1 MAIQLGRVV
10 GCLVLLICT
19 RLAAAQPAAKPA
31 AAASKP
37 DAAEP
42 STDTDTDTN
51 TNTDEDDPD
60 AAFSNGFIGRAR
72 LVLEVDDCPAKPTL
86 PQDKLIGIAR
96 EHYNRGEILYVQGD
110 YAGAVQEFTAS
121 YCLYPYFTILKD
133 IGQAYERQ
141 LDYQRAIAYL
151 ERYVFAVPADAK
163 PVGSCGVDPQ
173 QDRKNVA
180 ARVSVLSALPA
191 RIKITTLPEGA
202 AITLV
207 SDTGIA
213 ARGVAGGRLIET
225 RAGHYEMTATLAGY
239 EPVTQQIDVEVGKP
253 YGYYIA
259 LPRQK
264 GQLSILSVPDD
275 GRISV
280 DNRVV
285 GNGSVTMDVIAG
297 DYQVHVEAPGRVSID
312 RIVTVLPKKENRLVV
327 ELLPMPETGRTQLLP
342 GLALGGMIVGYG
354 IDALTTSQ
362 GSEISVGYA
371 VLGLTLAAGAA
382 YLAVPRDIPLG
393 TSSLTITGIVAG
405 TAAGSSLG
413 SVLSNRDEI
422 AAYSAAIGAATGGVG
437 AYLVAR
443 RASTSS
449 GDAALI
455 NSGVIWGTTAGAIF
469 ANTFDA
475 SPKIQ
480 AGIILSGLTLGTVSA
495 SLLTRNFDLS
505 RRHVALIDLGGVL
518 GLALGYS
525 ITSALDSNG
534 TSVSGQTR
542 AHFSLAGLA
551 VGILGGAL
559 LTRNLDATRSL
570 TFSPQLSAARDVDG
584 KNIMTLG
591 IGAGF

>member
-1 MAIQLGRVV
+1 MAIHLGRAV

-19 RLAAAQPAAKPA
+19 RMAAAQPAAKPPA
-31 AAASKP
+31 PSKP

-42 STDTDTDTN
+42 STDD
-51 TNTDEDDPD
+51 NTDAADPD

-86 PQDKLIGIAR
+86 PQDKLISIAR
-96 EHYNRGEILYVQGD
+96 EHYNRGEILYVQGE

-163 PVGSCGVDPQ
+163 PAGSCGVDPQ

-191 RIKITTLPEGA
+191 RIKVTTSPEGA
-202 AITLV
+202 AIAMV
-207 SDTGIA
+207 ADTGIA
-213 ARGVAGGRLIET
+213 ARGVAGGKLIET
-225 RAGHYEMTATLAGY
+225 RAGHYEMTATLEGY
-239 EPVTQQIDVEVGKP
+239 ETVTQEIDVEVGKP
-253 YGYYIA
+253 YGYYIS

-264 GQLSILSVPDD
+264 GQLSVVTVPDG
-275 GRISV
+275 GRVTV

-285 GNGSVTMDVIAG
+285 GTGSVTMDVIAG
-297 DYQVHVEAPGRVSID
+297 DYQIHVDLPGRISVD
-312 RIVTVLPKKENRLVV
+312 RTVTVLPKKENRVVV
-327 ELLPMPETGRTQLLP
+327 ELPPTPETGRTQLLP
-342 GLALGGMIVGYG
+342 GLALGGMIVGLG
-354 IDALTTSQ
+354 IDAATTNQ
-362 GSEISVGYA
+362 GDTISFGYSF
-371 VLGLTLAAGAA
+371 LGLSLGAGAA

-393 TSSLTITGIVAG
+393 TSSLTITGILTGTTAG
-405 TAAGSSLG
+405 GALG
-413 SVLSNRDEI
+413 SVLSSREEV
-422 AAYSAAIGAATGGVG
+422 AFYGASIGAATVG
-437 AYLVAR
+437 LAAYIAGRRLVI
-443 RASTSS
+443 SS

-469 ANTFDA
+469 ANTFEPSD
-475 SPKIQ
+475 KLR
-480 AGIILSGLTLGTVSA
+480 AGIMLSGLTLGSVSA

-525 ITSALDSNG
+525 VTSAFNSNG
-534 TSVSGQTR
+534 TPVTGQTR

-559 LTRNLDATRSL
+559 LTRNLDAPRSIGL
-570 TFSPQLSAARDVDG
+570 SPQLSAARDVAG
-584 KNIMTLG
+584 NKIMTLG

>member
-1 MAIQLGRVV
+1 MAIHLGRAV

-19 RLAAAQPAAKPA
+19 RMVAAQPAAKPPA
-31 AAASKP
+31 PSKP

-42 STDTDTDTN
+42 STDD
-51 TNTDEDDPD
+51 NTDEDDPD

-133 IGQAYERQ
+133 IGQSYERQ

-202 AITLV
+202 AIALV

-213 ARGVAGGRLIET
+213 ARGVAGGKLIET

-264 GQLSILSVPDD
+264 GQLSILSVPDG

-285 GNGSVTMDVIAG
+285 GNGSVTMDVVAG
-297 DYQVHVEAPGRVSID
+297 DYQVHVEAPGRVSVD

-327 ELLPMPETGRTQLLP
+327 ELPPTPETGRTQLLP
-342 GLALGGMIVGYG
+342 GLALGGLIVGYG
-354 IDALTTSQ
+354 VDAVTTSQ
-362 GSEISVGYA
+362 GTDISIGYSL
-371 VLGLTLAAGAA
+371 LGLSLAAGAA

-393 TSSLTITGIVAG
+393 TSSLTITGIIAG

-413 SVLSNRDEI
+413 GVLSNRDEV
-422 AAYSAAIGAATGGVG
+422 AAYSAAIGAATVGVG

-455 NSGVIWGTTAGAIF
+455 NSGVIWGTAAGAIF

-480 AGIILSGLTLGTVSA
+480 AGIVLSGLTLGTVSA

-525 ITSALDSNG
+525 ITSAFDSNG

-542 AHFSLAGLA
+542 AHFSLAGVA

-570 TFSPQLSAARDVDG
+570 ALSPQLSAARDVDG
-584 KNIMTLG
+584 KNVMTLG